1 MSSFRRGL
9 KKGQKVKQGDIIGYV
24 GHSGVATC
32 PHLHYE
38 FRINGK
44 HQNPLKVHLPKA
56 KKLNTMDLKLFKT
69 QAKPLLL
76 QFNAL
81 KYSVSATD

>member
-24 GHSGVATC
+24 GQSGLATG

-44 HQNPLKVHLPKA
+44 HQNPLKVRLPKA
-56 KKLNTMDLKLFKT
+56 IKLNTANLKLFKT

-81 KYSVSATD
+81 KYSVSTTD